1 MVSSDMGFWFRLE
14 GLAYQAPRSVVR
26 VNDLIRHGRSTVW
39 PVVGACFAKGLGFCL
54 AKGLGFCLEFRELEA
69 GIYDQ
74 YPKEFDLGLNPKLP
88 TLNYQP

>member
-1 MVSSDMGFWFRLE
+1 MVSCDMVFWFRLE

-54 AKGLGFCLEFRELEA
+54 EFRELEA